1 MINIKSF
8 ICEERNVSTSP
19 MVHMDTTI
27 DHHTGS
33 IHTYPTEAL
42 DMVPIVWKIVSSW
55 NWPSL
60 ILPQSTSQLPQRQLH
75 RQQQQQLQQQQ
86 LPRQQQV
93 KSLTP
98 QQLPQYPQVGPPQQ
112 LVHQR
117 KAFVVQIAFSLNSSG
132 VQFLISFIHV

>member
-33 IHTYPTEAL
+33 IHTYPTEVP
-42 DMVPIVWKIVSSW
+42 DMVHTVWKIALSL
-55 NWPSL
+55 NWLSL
-60 ILPQSTSQLPQRQLH
+60 ILPQSTSKLSQLKPHPLHLRQL
-75 RQQQQQLQQQQ
+75 QLKQQQQQ
-86 LPRQQQV
+86 LPRQQLVQ
-93 KSLTP
+93 SLTP
-98 QQLPQYPQVGPPQQ
+98 QQLPQYPHQQ

-117 KAFVVQIAFSLNSSG
+117 KAFVVRSAFNLNSSE